1 MSRTINAQSP
11 LLTDDL
17 IKFEIKGRIYYTRPI
32 KGYLG
37 YFASTCGQVI
47 SLISSNRQ
55 RVRKLDWS
63 NPQVLSGKD
72 NGNGYLQVLLYSV
85 DGHGK
90 WHRVNRL
97 VALTHLRKPVSDRAI
112 DELHVNHLNKHRK
125 DNHVR
130 NLAWTTPTENMQWN
144 VLEKKRLTDQL

>member
-63 NPQVLSGKD
+63 NPKCYQAN
-72 NGNGYLQVLLYSV
+72 NGNGYLQVLYSV